1 VYIGA
6 NISQKL
12 LTFEECK
19 IMSTFNIKKAKKA
32 CHPLKRAVMRQFGDS
47 SSFYDSVSDIANHGA
62 SGGVCGF
69 IYYSDTVAFTKRNK
83 NKIMQS
89 LAELSNDTGES
100 IIGMLSHWQCL
111 KGFNQRE
118 IMEGL
123 YNPKSDNKT
132 TVYNALAWYALEE
145 VATVVYNEGME

>member
-1 VYIGA
+1 MI
-6 NISQKL
+6 
-12 LTFEECK
+12 
-19 IMSTFNIKKAKKA
+19 TFNIKKAKKA

-47 SSFYDSVSDIANHGA
+47 ESFYESVSDIANYGA
-62 SGGVCGF
+62 SGGVSGF
-69 IYYSDTVAFTKRNK
+69 IYYSDTVNFTKRNK

-89 LAELSNDTGES
+89 LTELSNDIGES
-100 IIGMLSHWQCL
+100 IVSMLSHWQCL
-111 KGFNQRE
+111 KGMSQCE

-145 VATVVYNEGME
+145 VANCVYNEGSE